1 MALPFM
7 PFYWG
12 DYWRDTAHL
21 SDAEHVSYLRLIS
34 HYWQHGSL
42 PPIDSRLARIA
53 GRSASE
59 WEEMRETLREF
70 FSEGWHHARIER
82 DMARQK
88 DVNEANSERAKRAA
102 NARWNAPSI
111 TQASSE
117 QSLNNANQNQNQ
129 NHTHISESKK
139 DIDSPK
145 QVRTTYSKD
154 FELFWNGYPKDS
166 NMSKKEAYTAWKRI
180 SDEDRKKATDAVPH
194 FSAYCKAN
202 PDYRPIHAV
211 RFITK
216 ARWEGFL
223 QSAEKPRNGNRWG
236 KAPHEMNPQ
245 ELAEFLADL
254 REKQQNERN
263 EKHEGRTN
271 LQ

>member
-88 DVNEANSERAKRAA
+88 EVNEANSERAKRAA
-102 NARWNAPSI
+102 NARWNASSI

-117 QSLNNANQNQNQ
+117 QSLNNANHNHNH
-129 NHTHISESKK
+129 NHIHTHISEPESDKIIGSSKSSRGTRLPENWNPRPEDGLNEIELAKFRDYWRSVAGQKGVKRDWDATWRNWLRNSKQWVGGSNGK
-139 DIDSPK
+139 DTAPETFRIGHPK
-145 QVRTTYSKD
+145 GLVK
-154 FELFWNGYPKDS
+154 FEPERPKL
-166 NMSKKEAYTAWKRI
+166 
-180 SDEDRKKATDAVPH
+180 SDEQLRE
-194 FSAYCKAN
+194 
-202 PDYRPIHAV
+202 R
-211 RFITK
+211 
-216 ARWEGFL
+216 
-223 QSAEKPRNGNRWG
+223 
-236 KAPHEMNPQ
+236 
-245 ELAEFLADL
+245 AEFVKSAL
-254 REKQQNERN
+254 KNF
-263 EKHEGRTN
+263 GIS
-271 LQ
+271 

>member
-59 WEEMRETLREF
+59 WEEMRETLMEF

-88 DVNEANSERAKRAA
+88 EVNESNSERAKRAA

-117 QSLNNANQNQNQ
+117 QSLNNANQNQNH
-129 NHTHISESKK
+129 NHTHISEPESDK
-139 DIDSPK
+139 IISR
-145 QVRTTYSKD
+145 VRTPRGTRLPQDWSPSSEDLNFAWEEQVDVPREIERFKNYWIAK
-154 FELFWNGYPKDS
+154 PKDNTKLDWS
-166 NMSKKEAYTAWKRI
+166 RTWRNWVM
-180 SDEDRKKATDAVPH
+180 KAD
-194 FSAYCKAN
+194 
-202 PDYRPIHAV
+202 
-211 RFITK
+211 K
-216 ARWEGFL
+216 ARQTRLDKLTDWVNSGETSNVIEIGEASGSNHYL
-223 QSAEKPRNGNRWG
+223 GLSYAKRS
-236 KAPHEMNPQ
+236 
-245 ELAEFLADL
+245 D
-254 REKQQNERN
+254 
-263 EKHEGRTN
+263 
-271 LQ
+271 

>member
-1 MALPFM
+1 MTFQIKNWSQFQHYKSGRGAPPWIKLYRDLLNDPEWFDLP
-7 PFYWG
+7 
-12 DYWRDTAHL
+12 A
-21 SDAEHVSYLRLIS
+21 DAAKFLVSCWILAAETDGFLPASKTIAFRLRLDIKQVEKFLSLCEHWIIS
-34 HYWQHGSL
+34 D
-42 PPIDSRLARIA
+42 DSKL
-53 GRSASE
+53 
-59 WEEMRETLREF
+59 L
-70 FSEGWHHARIER
+70 
-82 DMARQK
+82 
-88 DVNEANSERAKRAA
+88 AKRYQVAI
-102 NARWNAPSI
+102 PE
-111 TQASSE
+111 TE
-117 QSLNNANQNQNQ
+117 
-129 NHTHISESKK
+129 TETEKET
-139 DIDSPK
+139 DINSPK

-166 NMSKKEAYTAWKRI
+166 NMSKKEAYMAWKRI

-223 QSAEKPRNGNRWG
+223 QSLEKPRAGNRWG
-236 KAPHEMNPQ
+236 KAPDEMNPQ